1 MTQSHETVLVLDFG
15 GQYNQLIARRV
26 RELQVYCEMHPYNMP
41 IEEIQAMNPKGII
54 FSGGP
59 SSVYAE
65 QAPTVDRAIYEL
77 GIPIFGI
84 CYGMQLMTH
93 QLGGKVSKA
102 EKREYGKADLTIT
115 ASEGLFAEINGDI
128 QCWMSHGDKVEAIPE
143 GFVVT
148 GKTDHAPFAA
158 IGHNERRFYGVQFH
172 PEVRH
177 TPQGMDMLRRFLF
190 DICDCTG
197 DWTTENFI
205 EEQVQLIRN
214 KVGDGKVL
222 CALSGGVDSSVAAL
236 LVHRAVGDKLTC
248 VYVDHG
254 FMRLNESERVVKT
267 FREELGMNLVF
278 VEASERF
285 LNKIAGVSD
294 PETKRKS
301 IGNEFIRVFEEEA
314 TKLGKVDYLVQG
326 TLYPDVVESGTSTAA
341 TIKTH
346 HNVGGLPE
354 DMQFELIEPLRALFK
369 DEVRAVGQ
377 ALGLPEDIVWRQPFP
392 GPGLAIRV
400 LGAVTKES
408 LDTLRLADDI
418 VFQEIKK
425 AGLYRQIWQSF
436 VVLPTTVKTVGVMG
450 DERTYANP
458 AILRAVTSDDAMT
471 ADWARLPY
479 ELMERISSRIVN
491 EVEGINRVCYDITSK
506 PPGTIEWE

>member
-1 MTQSHETVLVLDFG
+1 MAKPHETILVLDFG

-26 RELQVYCEMHPYNMP
+26 RELHVYCEMHPYT
-41 IEEIQAMNPKGII
+41 ISVDAIREMNPKGII
-54 FSGGP
+54 FTGGP
-59 SSVYAE
+59 ASVYE
-65 QAPTVDRAIYEL
+65 EKAPAVDPAIYDL
-77 GIPIFGI
+77 GIPILGI
-84 CYGMQLMTH
+84 CYGMQLMVN
-93 QLGGKVSKA
+93 QLGGKVGRA
-102 EKREYGKADLTIT
+102 ESREYGKASLTIT
-115 ASEGLFAEINGDI
+115 ASEGPFAGMEGDV
-128 QCWMSHGDKVEAIPE
+128 QCWMSHGDKVEVLPH
-143 GFVVT
+143 GFVGS

-158 IGHNERRFYGVQFH
+158 MADPVRRFYGVQFH

-177 TPQGMDMLRRFLF
+177 TPQGMDMMRNFLF
-190 DICDCTG
+190 GVCGCTG
-197 DWTTENFI
+197 EWTMENFI
-205 EEQVQLIRN
+205 EEQVAAIRAR
-214 KVGDGKVL
+214 VGSGKVL

-236 LVHRAVGDKLTC
+236 LVHRAVGEQLTC

-254 FMRLNESERVVKT
+254 FMRLNESERIIKT
-267 FREELGMNLVF
+267 FRDELGMNLIA

-285 LNKIAGVSD
+285 MAKVAGVSD

-314 TKLGKVDYLVQG
+314 AKLGQVDFLVQG
-326 TLYPDVVESGTSTAA
+326 TLYPDVVESGTSTAE

-354 DMQFELIEPLRALFK
+354 DMKFELIEPLRTLFK
-369 DEVRAVGQ
+369 DEVREVGQ
-377 ALGLPEDIVWRQPFP
+377 RLGLPEDIVWRQPFP

-400 LGAVTKES
+400 LGEITKES
-408 LDTLRLADDI
+408 LDILRHADDI

-436 VVLPTTVKTVGVMG
+436 VVLPTTVRSVGVMG
-450 DERTYANP
+450 DGRTYEYP

-479 ELMERISSRIVN
+479 ELLEKISNRIVN
-491 EVEGINRVCYDITSK
+491 EVKGVNRVVYDITSK

>member
-1 MTQSHETVLVLDFG
+1 MTKSHETVLVLDFG

-26 RELQVYCEMHPYNMP
+26 RELNVYCEMHPFNMA
-41 IEEIQAMNPKGII
+41 IAEIKAMNPKGII

-65 QAPTVDRAIYEL
+65 EAPAVDPAIYDL
-77 GIPIFGI
+77 GIPILGI

-93 QLGGKVSKA
+93 QLGGKVSKSD
-102 EKREYGKADLTIT
+102 KREYGKADLTIT
-115 ASEGLFAEINGDI
+115 AEEGLFKDLSGAI
-128 QCWMSHGDKVEAIPE
+128 QCWMSHGDKVEALPT
-143 GFVVT
+143 GFIVT

-158 IGHNERRFYGVQFH
+158 MGHSERRFYGVQFH

-177 TPQGMDMLRRFLF
+177 TPQGMDMLKSFLF
-190 DICDCTG
+190 DVCGCQG

-205 EEQVQLIRN
+205 EEQVELIRN
-214 KVGDGKVL
+214 KVGKGKVL

-236 LVHRAVGDKLTC
+236 LVHRAVGDQLTC

-267 FREELGMNLVF
+267 FREELGMNLIF
-278 VEASERF
+278 VEAEERF
-285 LNKIAGVSD
+285 LKKIEGVSD

-314 TKLGKVDYLVQG
+314 AKIGKVDYLVQG
-326 TLYPDVVESGTSTAA
+326 TLYPDVIESGTSTAA

-354 DMQFELIEPLRALFK
+354 DMQFELIEPLRTLFK
-369 DEVRAVGQ
+369 DEVRTVGQ
-377 ALGLPEDIVWRQPFP
+377 ALGLPDDIVWRQPFP

-408 LDTLRLADDI
+408 LDVLREADDI

-425 AGLYRQIWQSF
+425 SGLYRQIWQSF

-479 ELMERISSRIVN
+479 ELLERISSRIVN
-491 EVEGINRVCYDITSK
+491 EVNGINRVCYDITSK